1 MLSSVPVNYNT
12 LMKIDKT
19 MTLVERKLF
28 GRSLFALLVSTSMVA
43 AFLLSHPIQ
52 VFTPAGAQESKNLK
66 VALVTDALFSDG
78 GWGASAYNASQVL
91 KNKYG
96 LDLTTQENIAIPDIE
111 PTLRDA
117 ADAGNDII
125 IAHGFEWGDPAVKV
139 AKDYPNT
146 KFVVFTG
153 LTNSTNVASICPM
166 QQEGSFL
173 LGALA
178 GMMTKTNSLGCVG
191 GKAYPNI
198 INIFEGFKQGA
209 QLTNSNVKITCVFI
223 DDFQNPAKG
232 KEAGLSLVNNGA
244 DFLIHVADLS
254 GQGVIEAAK
263 EKGIYAFG
271 VVADQNK
278 LAPNTVLSS
287 FVLDIE
293 KAFDQAIKMVQ
304 NGNFSGQ
311 LYKPGLEI
319 TKGGPGQGIVY
330 LASFHNLD
338 SKVPADVKAKLA
350 QLTQDVINKK
360 IIVPERHESTP

>member
-1 MLSSVPVNYNT
+1 MSRIKKDEVAVVMRLIFALVASVSLVAGLSS
-12 LMKIDKT
+12 
-19 MTLVERKLF
+19 
-28 GRSLFALLVSTSMVA
+28 
-43 AFLLSHPIQ
+43 SHQSQ
-52 VFTPAGAQESKNLK
+52 VFSLAWAQEDKPLK

-91 KNKYG
+91 KDKYG
-96 LDLTTQENIAIPDIE
+96 LELTTQENVAIPDIE

-117 ADAGNDII
+117 AEAGTDLVF
-125 IAHGFEWGDPAVKV
+125 AHGFEWGDPALKV
-139 AKDYPNT
+139 AQDYPNT

-153 LTNSTNVASICPM
+153 LTNSTNVASIFPM

-209 QLTNSNVKITCVFI
+209 KMVNPNVKITCVFI

-232 KEAGLSLVNNGA
+232 KEAGISLINNGA

-254 GQGVIEAAK
+254 GQGVIQAAA
-263 EKGIYAFG
+263 EKGVFALG

-278 LAPNTVLSS
+278 LGPNTVLSS

-293 KAFDQAIKMVQ
+293 KAFDGAIKMVQ

-311 LYKPGLEI
+311 IYRPGLE
-319 TKGGPGQGIVY
+319 TGKGGSGTGIVY
-330 LASFHNLD
+330 LASFHSLD
-338 SKVPADVKAKLA
+338 SKVPAEVKSKLS
-350 QLTQDVINKK
+350 QLVQDVINHKVL
-360 IIVPERHESTP
+360 VPERVEATP

>member
-1 MLSSVPVNYNT
+1 MSRVKN
-12 LMKIDKT
+12 K
-19 MTLVERKLF
+19 E
-28 GRSLFALLVSTSMVA
+28 VA
-43 AFLLSHPIQ
+43 AVVRLVFAVVASVGLIASFTFSHQ
-52 VFTPAGAQESKNLK
+52 VQIFSPAWAQENKPLK

-91 KNKYG
+91 KDKYG
-96 LDLTTQENIAIPDIE
+96 LELTTQENVAIPDIE

-117 ADAGNDII
+117 AEAGTDLIF
-125 IAHGFEWGDPAVKV
+125 AHGFEWGDPALKV
-139 AKDYPNT
+139 AQDYPNT

-153 LTNSTNVASICPM
+153 LTNSTNVASIFPM

-209 QLTNSNVKITCVFI
+209 KLVNPNVKTTCVFI

-232 KEAGLSLVNNGA
+232 KEAGLSLINNGA

-254 GQGVIEAAK
+254 GQGVIQAAD
-263 EKGIYAFG
+263 EKGVYALG

-311 LYKPGLEI
+311 IYRPGLE
-319 TKGGPGQGIVY
+319 TEKEGSGPGIVY
-330 LASFHNLD
+330 LAPFHSLD
-338 SKVPADVKAKLA
+338 SKVPAEVKSKLL
-350 QLTQDVINKK
+350 QLEQDVINHK
-360 IIVPERHESTP
+360 ISVPERVEPTP

>member
-1 MLSSVPVNYNT
+1 
-12 LMKIDKT
+12 MKIVD
-19 MTLVERKLF
+19 RKEA
-28 GRSLFALLVSTSMVA
+28 GRVILASVLSVSLLV
-43 AFLLSHPIQ
+43 AFDFNFPSH
-52 VFTPAGAQESKNLK
+52 VFKSSWAQESKHLK

-78 GWGASAYNASQVL
+78 GWGASAYNTSQVL

-96 LDLTTQENIAIPDIE
+96 LELTTQENIAIPDIE

-117 ADAGNDII
+117 ADAGNDLI
-125 IAHGFEWGDPAVKV
+125 IAHGFEWGDPASKV

-153 LTNSTNVASICPM
+153 LTNSTNVASIFPM

-173 LGALA
+173 LGALS

-209 QLTNSNVKITCVFI
+209 KLVNPSVKISCVFI

-254 GQGVIEAAK
+254 GQGVIDAAK
-263 EKGIYAFG
+263 EKGIYALG

-278 LAPNTVLSS
+278 LAPDTVLSS

-293 KAFDQAIKMVQ
+293 KAFDQAINMVQ
-304 NGNFSGQ
+304 KGNFSGQ
-311 LYKPGLEI
+311 IYKPGLEI
-319 TKGGPGQGIVY
+319 SKSGPGPGIVY
-330 LASFHNLD
+330 LASFHSLD
-338 SKVPADVKAKLA
+338 SKVAANVKAKLA
-350 QLTQDVINKK
+350 QLTQEVIDKK
-360 IIVPERHESTP
+360 LLVPERHEETH

>member
-1 MLSSVPVNYNT
+1 
-12 LMKIDKT
+12 
-19 MTLVERKLF
+19 MTIAYRKEVAIAM
-28 GRSLFALLVSTSMVA
+28 RIVFALAVTLSLVAGLS
-43 AFLLSHPIQ
+43 LSHPAQ
-52 VFTPAGAQESKNLK
+52 VFVPSWAQENKPLK

-91 KNKYG
+91 KDKYG
-96 LDLTTQENIAIPDIE
+96 LELTTQENIAIPDIE

-117 ADAGNDII
+117 AEAGTDLIL
-125 IAHGFEWGDPAVKV
+125 AHGFEWGDPALKV
-139 AKDYPNT
+139 AQDYPNT
-146 KFVVFTG
+146 RFVVFTG
-153 LTNSTNVASICPM
+153 LTNSTNVASIFPM

-178 GMMTKTNSLGCVG
+178 GLMTKTNSLGCVG

-209 QLTNSNVKITCVFI
+209 KMVNPNVKITCVFI

-232 KEAGLSLVNNGA
+232 KEAGLSLINNGA
-244 DFLIHVADLS
+244 DFLTHVADLS
-254 GQGVIEAAK
+254 GQGVIQAAD
-263 EKGIYAFG
+263 EKGVYALG

-278 LAPNTVLSS
+278 LGPDTVLSS

-293 KAFDQAIKMVQ
+293 KAFDEAIRMVQ

-311 LYKPGLEI
+311 IYRPGLE
-319 TKGGPGQGIVY
+319 TGKGGPGPGIVY

-338 SKVPADVKAKLA
+338 SKVPADVKSKLA
-350 QLTQDVINKK
+350 QMIQDVIDHK
-360 IIVPERHESTP
+360 ISVPERVEATT

>member
-1 MLSSVPVNYNT
+1 L
-12 LMKIDKT
+12 
-19 MTLVERKLF
+19 
-28 GRSLFALLVSTSMVA
+28 
-43 AFLLSHPIQ
+43 
-52 VFTPAGAQESKNLK
+52 
-66 VALVTDALFSDG
+66 
-78 GWGASAYNASQVL
+78 
-91 KNKYG
+91 
-96 LDLTTQENIAIPDIE
+96 
-111 PTLRDA
+111 
-117 ADAGNDII
+117 
-125 IAHGFEWGDPAVKV
+125 KV

-153 LTNSTNVASICPM
+153 LTNSTNVASIFPM

-178 GMMTKTNSLGCVG
+178 GMMTKSNSLGCVG

-209 QLTNSNVKITCVFI
+209 KLVNPNVKITCVFI

-232 KEAGLSLVNNGA
+232 KEAGLSLISTGA

-254 GQGVIEAAK
+254 GQGVIQAAH
-263 EKGIYAFG
+263 EKGVYALG

-278 LAPNTVLSS
+278 LSPDTVLSS

-293 KAFDQAIKMVQ
+293 KAFDESIKMVQ

-311 LYKPGLEI
+311 LYKPGLE
-319 TKGGPGQGIVY
+319 TVKGGSGPGIVY
-330 LASFHNLD
+330 LASFHSLD

-360 IIVPERHESTP
+360 ILVPERHEATP

>member
-1 MLSSVPVNYNT
+1 MSRVKNKEVAIIVRLVFAVVASVGLIAGFT
-12 LMKIDKT
+12 
-19 MTLVERKLF
+19 
-28 GRSLFALLVSTSMVA
+28 
-43 AFLLSHPIQ
+43 LSHQ
-52 VFTPAGAQESKNLK
+52 VQIFSPALAQENKPLK

-91 KNKYG
+91 KDKYG
-96 LDLTTQENIAIPDIE
+96 LELTTQENVAIPDIE

-117 ADAGNDII
+117 AEAGTDLIF
-125 IAHGFEWGDPAVKV
+125 AHGFEWGDPALKV
-139 AKDYPNT
+139 AQDYPNT

-153 LTNSTNVASICPM
+153 LTNSSNVASIFPM

-209 QLTNSNVKITCVFI
+209 KLVNPNVKITCVFI

-232 KEAGLSLVNNGA
+232 KEAGLSLINNGA

-254 GQGVIEAAK
+254 GQGVIQAAA
-263 EKGIYAFG
+263 EKGVYALG

-293 KAFDQAIKMVQ
+293 KAFDEAIKMVQ

-311 LYKPGLEI
+311 IYKPGLE
-319 TKGGPGQGIVY
+319 TGKGSSGPGIVY
-330 LASFHNLD
+330 LAPFHSLD
-338 SKVPADVKAKLA
+338 SKVPSEVKSKLS
-350 QLTQDVINKK
+350 QLVQDVINHK
-360 IIVPERHESTP
+360 ISVPERVEPTP